1 MISSGQQKTF
11 QSLRVI
17 LILTKTHTHIYTHT
31 HTYMC
36 VFSLFGLYLNLN
48 GHQSICQSVQIWIR
62 LKKLVFLGISQNHFT
77 HKSVATFTICR
88 NLSERKIDFILP
100 YLVRNFQIN
109 ARNKL
114 TSKCLLTFSHYARPQ
129 LEYWCLFHIIRKIF

>member
-1 MISSGQQKTF
+1 MISSCQQKTF

-48 GHQSICQSVQIWIR
+48 GHQSICHSVQIWIR
-62 LKKLVFLGISQNHFT
+62 LKKLVFLGIITKSLHSQICCNIYYLQKFIWT
-77 HKSVATFTICR
+77 KNWFYLTIF
-88 NLSERKIDFILP
+88 SEKFSNQCEEQTNIKVPSNILP
-100 YLVRNFQIN
+100 LCKASTWILMFVSYN
-109 ARNKL
+109 
-114 TSKCLLTFSHYARPQ
+114 
-129 LEYWCLFHIIRKIF
+129 